1 MKSKFFPD
9 RLILE
14 DAGTVNGSRLFK
26 LEFSFRYLSSL
37 GTVTVPAGFI
47 TDGASIPRIFW
58 NILAP
63 FGEYFEAAVIHDYL
77 YSPHNRRF
85 RREQADEIF
94 KEAMFNVGIGWL
106 KRETIYRAVRAFGW
120 TAFKGNPPP

>member
-1 MKSKFFPD
+1 MRVFPD
-9 RLILE
+9 RLLLA
-14 DAGTVNGSRLFK
+14 DAGTVNGSRIFM
-26 LEFSFRYLSSL
+26 LECPFRYFSSF
-37 GTVTVPAGFI
+37 GVITVPGGFI
-47 TDGASIPRIFW
+47 TDGASIPRCFW

-63 FGEYFEAAVIHDYL
+63 FGEYFEAAIIHDYL

-85 RREQADEIF
+85 TRAQADAIF